1 MNKKRVI
8 KMVIFIVILVIA
20 IFIYIKLNY
29 RTEQFVITMR
39 GEYSMIVTSEYGQ
52 ERSIDRKDDIKII
65 DTNGKKINWNDL
77 EVRWWNTP
85 YIWIWDTS

>member
-8 KMVIFIVILVIA
+8 KMVIFIVILVIS

-29 RTEQFVITMR
+29 RTKQFVITMI
-39 GEYSMIVTSEYGQ
+39 GEYSMIVTSESGQ

-77 EVRWWNTP
+77 EVR
-85 YIWIWDTS
+85 

>member
-29 RTEQFVITMR
+29 RTKQFVITMI

-65 DTNGKKINWNDL
+65 DTNGKKINCNDL
-77 EVRWWNTP
+77 EVR
-85 YIWIWDTS
+85 

>member
-8 KMVIFIVILVIA
+8 KMVIFIVILVIE

-29 RTEQFVITMR
+29 RTEQFVITMI

-77 EVRWWNTP
+77 EVR
-85 YIWIWDTS
+85 

>member
-8 KMVIFIVILVIA
+8 KMVIFIVILVIS

-29 RTEQFVITMR
+29 RTQQFVITMI

-77 EVRWWNTP
+77 EVR
-85 YIWIWDTS
+85 

>member
-29 RTEQFVITMR
+29 RTKQFVITMI
-39 GEYSMIVTSEYGQ
+39 GEYSKIVTSESGQ

-77 EVRWWNTP
+77 EVR
-85 YIWIWDTS
+85 

>member
-29 RTEQFVITMR
+29 RTKQFVITMI
-39 GEYSMIVTSEYGQ
+39 GEYSMIVTSESG
-52 ERSIDRKDDIKII
+52 IKII

-77 EVRWWNTP
+77 EVR
-85 YIWIWDTS
+85 

>member
-29 RTEQFVITMR
+29 RTKQFVITMI
-39 GEYSMIVTSEYGQ
+39 GEYSMIVTSESGQ

-77 EVRWWNTP
+77 EVR
-85 YIWIWDTS
+85 

>member
-29 RTEQFVITMR
+29 RTKQFVITMI
-39 GEYSMIVTSEYGQ
+39 GEYSMIVTSESGQ

>member
-29 RTEQFVITMR
+29 RTQQFVITMI
-39 GEYSMIVTSEYGQ
+39 GEYSMIVTSESGQ

-77 EVRWWNTP
+77 KVR
-85 YIWIWDTS
+85 

>member
-29 RTEQFVITMR
+29 RTKQFVITMI
-39 GEYSMIVTSEYGQ
+39 GEYSMIVTSESGQ
-52 ERSIDRKDDIKII
+52 ERSTDRKDDIKII

-77 EVRWWNTP
+77 EVR
-85 YIWIWDTS
+85 

>member
-29 RTEQFVITMR
+29 RTKQFVITMI
-39 GEYSMIVTSEYGQ
+39 GEYSMIVTSESGQ

-65 DTNGKKINWNDL
+65 DTSGKKINWNDL
-77 EVRWWNTP
+77 EVR
-85 YIWIWDTS
+85 